1 MVRPPAGTSMCCVTT
16 EPMTGEPS
24 SRYYV
29 DTSAYLCVVLG
40 EAGHEAV
47 VEELS
52 GAFLYSST
60 LLVLEATRNLIRLS
74 RAGDL
79 PPADLERCL
88 AQLASDSS
96 VFALRD
102 LTLDLC
108 HGRTMPVVSTP
119 RSLDLAHLRTA
130 LWFHAREPL
139 TRFVTLDNA
148 QAQAARELGLPV

>member
-1 MVRPPAGTSMCCVTT
+1 
-16 EPMTGEPS
+16 MTAEPS
-24 SRYYV
+24 TRYYV

-40 EAGHEAV
+40 EEGHEDIAA
-47 VEELS
+47 ELS
-52 GAFLYSST
+52 EGCLCSST

-74 RAGDL
+74 REGEL

-88 AQLASDSS
+88 SQLATDIS

-108 HGRTMPVVSTP
+108 HSRTMPVVSTP

-130 LWFHAREPL
+130 VWFHSREPL
-139 TRFVTLDNA
+139 TRFVTLDGA
-148 QAQAARELGLPV
+148 QAQAARELGLPA